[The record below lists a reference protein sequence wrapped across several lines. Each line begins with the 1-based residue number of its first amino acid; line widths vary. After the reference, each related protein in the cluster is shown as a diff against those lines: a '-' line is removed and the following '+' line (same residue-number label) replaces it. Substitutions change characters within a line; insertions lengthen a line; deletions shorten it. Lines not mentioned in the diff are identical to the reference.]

1 MFQDIGELKKDI
13 KEVVD
18 PKFVKQEIQSSW
30 SDFWNFQLVKDDS
43 GNIVTLGIVIV
54 ALVCFV
60 VGIFIAKWFSKKIVK
75 LIFSRFEIAPSTL
88 HIWNSMVFYVSCL
101 FVTIIA
107 LKIAHVPLTIFTL
120 MGGAL
125 ALGIGF
131 GSKNLVNNFM
141 SGIIFMFE
149 GPAKMG
155 DFVEVDGYFGRVV
168 TVGMRASQLELGL
181 NRRATIPNSSFLEKT
196 IVNWGRA
203 GSPVYLN
210 VVVSVDYGSDIART
224 EQLLMEIPKGVPQVL
239 DTLPFRVLMKNF
251 SESGIDLA
259 LSFPVQIYSPADRD
273 NITSDIRKKIE
284 AVFTREKIAIPYPQ
298 LVLHSTTSGKEK
310 SPS

>member
-1 MFQDIGELKKDI
+1 MFQDLGELKKDI

-18 PKFVKQEIQSSW
+18 PRFVKEEIKSSW

-43 GNIVTLGIVIV
+43 GNVVTLGIVIV

-75 LIFSRFEIAPSTL
+75 LIFSRFELAPSTL

-141 SGIIFMFE
+141 SGVIFMFE

-168 TVGMRASQLELGL
+168 EVGMRATHLELGL
-181 NRRATIPNSSFLEKT
+181 NRKAIVPNSNFLEKS

-210 VVVSVDYGSDIART
+210 VVVSVDYGSDIAHT
-224 EQLLMEIPKGVPQVL
+224 EQLLLEIPKGVNQVL
-239 DTLPFRVLMKNF
+239 DTLPFRVQMKNF

-284 AVFTREKIAIPYPQ
+284 VLFAKENISIPYPQ
-298 LVLHSTTSGKEK
+298 LVLHSTTSEKAK

>member
-1 MFQDIGELKKDI
+1 MFQDLNEIKKDL

-18 PKFVKQEIQSSW
+18 PRAVKQEIKSSW
-30 SDFWNFQLVKDDS
+30 VDFWNFEIVKDDA
-43 GNIVTLGIVIV
+43 GNVVTLGIVIV
-54 ALVCFV
+54 AIVCFV
-60 VGIFIAKWFSKKIVK
+60 VGIVIARWFSRKFVRVIANK
-75 LIFSRFEIAPSTL
+75 FEMAPSTQ
-88 HIWNSMVFYVSCL
+88 HIWTSLTFYISCL
-101 FVTIIA
+101 FVTIVA

-141 SGIIFMFE
+141 SGVIFMFE
-149 GPAKMG
+149 APAKMG
-155 DFVEVDGYFGRVV
+155 DFVEVDGYFGRVIE
-168 TVGMRASQLELGL
+168 VGIRATHLELGL
-181 NRRATIPNSSFLEKT
+181 NRRAIIPNSSFLEKS

-210 VVVSVDYGSDIART
+210 ISVSVDYGADMKKI
-224 EQLLMEIPKGVPQVL
+224 EELLLLTPKGVTQVL
-239 DTLPFRVLMKNF
+239 EALPFRVRMNNF
-251 SESGIDLA
+251 ADSGIELI

-273 NITSDIRKKIE
+273 IIASDVRKKIE
-284 AVFTREKIAIPYPQ
+284 VLFAKEDISIPYPQ
-298 LVLHSTTSGKEK
+298 LVLHSRSNGSGK